1 MRYIAR
7 PEVTQLDGGI
17 IRYIWTG
24 SVDDDY
30 TLDSELEEVWV
41 TEEEHRQI
49 TSNARYA
56 TINEDGT
63 ITIDTGKKER
73 RIASNVAKRYLSEG
87 DWKVIRELERLYLS
101 GTDLNVEREALR
113 NSVTHED

>member
-17 IRYIWTG
+17 IRYVWTG
-24 SVDDDY
+24 AVEDDY

-49 TSNARYA
+49 TSNARDA

-63 ITIDTGKKER
+63 ITVDTGKKER
-73 RIASNVAKRYLSEG
+73 RIASNVAKRSLSEG

-113 NSVTHED
+113 NCVTHGD